1 MEGSHYL
8 QAPDVSELQSLTDH
22 TFTVAR
28 NCPLLQGLNITGC
41 MKVTDNS
48 LVTVSE
54 NCRQL
59 KGECAL
65 VTMRAINLK
74 FVVVEAE

>member
-1 MEGSHYL
+1 MMVEG
-8 QAPDVSELQSLTDH
+8 
-22 TFTVAR
+22 
-28 NCPLLQGLNITGC
+28 
-41 MKVTDNS
+41 MKVTDDS

-54 NCRQL
+54 NCPQL

-65 VTMRAINLK
+65 VTMRAINLQ

>member
-1 MEGSHYL
+1 VEGSHYL
-8 QAPDVSELQSLTDH
+8 QAPDVLELQSLTDH

-28 NCPLLQGLNITGC
+28 NCQLLQGLNITGC
-41 MKVTDNS
+41 MKVTDDS

-54 NCRQL
+54 NCGQL

-74 FVVVEAE
+74 L